1 LETYFPQIDED
12 VQRHNELLQVI
23 RGSPSEISEVVARR
37 RKDFTK
43 EFFVHLHTVAESYYD
58 NPTEKDGENEKFI
71 CMTYQLMFL
80 FLFSLSLIGL
90 QIKKFRDD

>member
-1 LETYFPQIDED
+1 MITGHEFVVLYGNLLETAFPQIDED

-58 NPTEKDGENEKFI
+58 NPTEQDGENE
-71 CMTYQLMFL
+71 
-80 FLFSLSLIGL
+80 
-90 QIKKFRDD
+90 